1 MIKFIFIIIL
11 VRLQLFK
18 QILESQINDIGVAFG
33 LQVRLTIRRTQS
45 YMISEQRT
53 KQLVPLRNKNF
64 KTPSFRQINSHLNYY
79 LPSSGI

>member
-18 QILESQINDIGVAFG
+18 QILESQINDIGVVAAFG
-33 LQVRLTIRRTQS
+33 LHVRLTIRRTQS

-53 KQLVPLRNKNF
+53 KQLVPLKKKF
-64 KTPSFRQINSHLNYY
+64 
-79 LPSSGI
+79 